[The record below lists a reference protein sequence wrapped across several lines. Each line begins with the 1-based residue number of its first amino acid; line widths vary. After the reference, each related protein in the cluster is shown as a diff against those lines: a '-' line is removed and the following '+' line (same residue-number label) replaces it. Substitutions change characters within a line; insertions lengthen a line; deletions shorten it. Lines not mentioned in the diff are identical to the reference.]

1 MAQPLTRERVV
12 DTALSI
18 IEADGVDR
26 LSMRAL
32 SAKLGMAVTAIYW
45 HVGNKQ
51 DLLAAMVERIGTEVG
66 AVRTTGRTPHQRVV
80 STARSLLASIDA
92 HRALVGLA
100 HQQGQLAVVF
110 APARRALAEAFSDAG
125 LRGAR
130 LADAVNAV
138 IQMVAAFSLTEAVV
152 QRSPKQRTDDGKLWE
167 GPPPIDKAAAARL
180 HQPTDP
186 ARTFDV
192 SLDSLVT
199 GLLA

>member
-1 MAQPLTRERVV
+1 MAEPLTRERVL
-12 DTALSI
+12 DAALSI
-18 IEADGVDR
+18 VEAEGVDR

-51 DLLAAMVERIGTEVG
+51 DLLAALVERIGTEVG

-80 STARSLLASIDA
+80 STARSLLTSIDA

-100 HQQGQLAVVF
+100 HEQGQLAVVF
-110 APARRALAEAFSDAG
+110 APARRALAEAFADAG

-138 IQMVAAFSLTEAVV
+138 IQVVAAFSLTEAVV
-152 QRSPKQRTDDGKLWE
+152 QRSPAQRTDDVTLWDE
-167 GPPPIDKAAAARL
+167 PPPIDKAAAARL
-180 HQPTDP
+180 HLPADP
-186 ARTFDV
+186 ERTFGI
-192 SLDSLVT
+192 SLDALVT